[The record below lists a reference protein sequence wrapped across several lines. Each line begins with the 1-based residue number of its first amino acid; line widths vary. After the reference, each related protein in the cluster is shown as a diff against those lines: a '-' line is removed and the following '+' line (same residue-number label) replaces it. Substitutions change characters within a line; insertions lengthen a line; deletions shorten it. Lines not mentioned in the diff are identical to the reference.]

1 MTTQN
6 NPTNQFEPVITAA
19 SHLLAQRAGA
29 PVQLTD
35 VVCLSEEERRN
46 RLLRVRVENPPEGL
60 PASLIIKQVVAKE
73 YNPDQAASWDTQR
86 FFRDWAGAEFLSNL
100 PGDPGHGP
108 RFYGGNRELGFIILE
123 DLGQNHQSLVE
134 PLLEGDAASAEAAL
148 LRYIMRLGKMHADTV
163 GRAAEFQALLH
174 AANPAL
180 AAAPVA
186 HEERPLGIPHFTNIL
201 TSFGVAVEAE
211 LLTELQAMYERIEQP
226 GPFSAFIH
234 RDLCPDNMFFI
245 GEDVRLFDFEG
256 GSFGHALID
265 ASYARIPF
273 PTCWCC
279 NRIPQP
285 VVLKLEAAYRTEL
298 MRGCPAAAD
307 DRLFA
312 QGLGDACS
320 YALLEWL
327 RWWETPFTSME
338 DHRWG
343 LASIR
348 SRILVRLETL
358 INTASEFDLLPHLRT
373 SASQL
378 LATLQTHWSDAE
390 PLPFYPAF
398 RQ

>member
-1 MTTQN
+1 MTIQSNQATQ
-6 NPTNQFEPVITAA
+6 FDPVITAA
-19 SHLLAQRAGA
+19 AQLLTQRIGV

-46 RLLRVRVENPPEGL
+46 RLLRVRVENPPAGL
-60 PASLIIKQVVAKE
+60 PTSLIIKQVVAKE
-73 YNPDQAASWDTQR
+73 YNPEQIDSWDTQR

-123 DLGQNHQSLVE
+123 DLGQNHHSLVE

-148 LRYIMRLGKMHADTV
+148 LRYITRLGKMHADTI
-163 GRAAEFQALLH
+163 GKAAEFQALLQ

-180 AAAPVA
+180 VRAPVVHA
-186 HEERPLGIPHFTNIL
+186 ERSPGIPHFTEIL
-201 TSFGVAVEAE
+201 TSFGVAVEAD
-211 LLTELQAMYERIEQP
+211 LLTELQAMYARIEQP
-226 GPFSAFIH
+226 GAFSAFIH
-234 RDLCPDNMFFI
+234 QDLCPDNLFFI
-245 GEDVRLFDFEG
+245 GQDVRLFDFEG

-265 ASYARIPF
+265 ASYVRIPF

-285 VVLKLEAAYRTEL
+285 VVVKLEAAYRAEL

-312 QGLGDACS
+312 QALGDACGYS
-320 YALLEWL
+320 LLEWL
-327 RWWETPFTSME
+327 RWWETPSTPLE
-338 DHRWG
+338 DYRWG

-358 INTASEFDLLPHLRT
+358 INTASEFDLLPHLRA

-378 LATLQTHWSDAE
+378 LTTLQTHWPDAE
-390 PLPFYPAF
+390 AMPLYPAF
-398 RQ
+398 R

>member
-1 MTTQN
+1 MSTTQYA
-6 NPTNQFEPVITAA
+6 PVITAA
-19 SHLLAQRAGA
+19 TQILSQRMGTA
-29 PVQLTD
+29 VDLTD
-35 VVCLSEEERRN
+35 VICLSEEERRN
-46 RLLRVRVENPPEGL
+46 RLLRVQVENPPAGL

-73 YNPDQAASWDTQR
+73 YDPDQVNSWDTQR

-123 DLGQNHQSLVE
+123 DLGEKQQSLVE

-148 LRYIMRLGKMHADTV
+148 LRYITRLGKMHADTV

-180 AAAPVA
+180 VGAPAAHA
-186 HEERPLGIPHFTNIL
+186 ERALGIPRFIEIL
-201 TSFGVAVEAE
+201 TSFGLAVESG
-211 LLTELQAMYERIEQP
+211 LLPELQAMYARIEQP

-234 RDLCPDNMFFI
+234 QDLCPDNMFFI

-279 NRIPQP
+279 NRIPQAI
-285 VVLKLEAAYRTEL
+285 VVKLEAAYRAQL
-298 MRGCPAAAD
+298 IRGCPAAAD
-307 DRLFA
+307 DRLFT
-312 QGLGDACS
+312 QGLGDACGYS
-320 YALLEWL
+320 LLEWL
-327 RWWETPFTSME
+327 RWWETPSTPLE
-338 DHRWG
+338 DYRWG
-343 LASIR
+343 LAMIR
-348 SRILVRLETL
+348 SRILTRLETL
-358 INTASEFDLLPHLRT
+358 INTASEFDLLPHLRA

-378 LATLQTHWSDAE
+378 LTTLQTHWPNAE
-390 PLPFYPAF
+390 PMPFYPAF
-398 RQ
+398 RG

>member
-1 MTTQN
+1 MVDFAA
-6 NPTNQFEPVITAA
+6 FEPIITAA
-19 SHLLAQRAGA
+19 SQLLAQRVGS

-35 VVCLSEEERRN
+35 VTCFSEEERRN
-46 RLLRVRVENPPEGL
+46 RLLRVQVENPPAGL
-60 PASLIIKQVVAKE
+60 PTSLIIKQVVAKE
-73 YNPDQAASWDTQR
+73 YDPDQVTSWDTQR
-86 FFRDWAGAEFLSNL
+86 FFHDWAGAEFLSNL

-123 DLGQNHQSLVE
+123 DLGEKHQSLVE

-148 LRYIMRLGKMHADTV
+148 LRYITRLGRMHADTV
-163 GRAAEFQALLH
+163 GRAAEFQALLR

-180 AAAPVA
+180 VATPVGHA
-186 HEERPLGIPHFTNIL
+186 EHSLGISHFTEIL
-201 TSFGVAVEAE
+201 TSFGVAVEAD
-211 LLTELQAMYERIEQP
+211 LLAELQALYKRIEQP

-234 RDLCPDNMFFI
+234 RDLCPDNLFFI

-273 PTCWCC
+273 PSCWCC

-285 VVLKLEAAYRTEL
+285 VVVKLEAAYRAEL

-307 DRLFA
+307 DYLFA
-312 QGLGDACS
+312 QGLSDACS
-320 YALLEWL
+320 YSLIDWL
-327 RWWETPFTSME
+327 RWWETPATPLE
-338 DHRWG
+338 DYRWG
-343 LASIR
+343 LAMIR

-358 INTASEFDLLPHLRT
+358 INTASEFDLLPHLRA

-378 LATLQTHWSDAE
+378 LTTLQTHWPDAE
-390 PLPFYPAF
+390 PMPFYPAF